1 MHSQKIKHNAILSV
15 LAAGLYL
22 AIMLTFNNNQT
33 IVEQHLSQENSF
45 VNYVETQIGNQET
58 PTSSISTII
67 NLCKTP
73 IKKHSEQKLEAT
85 ANEINLT
92 TNLVCQFEKAKQE
105 TSPLAFSSTDIIYPF
120 NYFW

>member
-45 VNYVETQIGNQET
+45 VNYVETQIGNQEK
-58 PTSSISTII
+58 PTNNICTII
-67 NLCKTP
+67 NLCKSP
-73 IKKHSEQKLEAT
+73 IKKLSNDDFSAKETEFQIRSSE
-85 ANEINLT
+85 
-92 TNLVCQFEKAKQE
+92 
-105 TSPLAFSSTDIIYPF
+105 LAYFCRQNTEENFRHFSTTDIIFPF

>member
-45 VNYVETQIGNQET
+45 VNYVETQIGNQEK
-58 PTSSISTII
+58 PTNNICTII
-67 NLCKTP
+67 NLCKSQ
-73 IKKHSEQKLEAT
+73 IKKLSNDDFSAKETEFQIKSSEIAYLCHQDDKE
-85 ANEINLT
+85 N
-92 TNLVCQFEKAKQE
+92 FRH
-105 TSPLAFSSTDIIYPF
+105 FSTTDIIFPF

>member
-1 MHSQKIKHNAILSV
+1 M
-15 LAAGLYL
+15 
-22 AIMLTFNNNQT
+22 IMLSFSSNCTT
-33 IVEQHLSQENSF
+33 AEQQLPHEDAF
-45 VNYVETQIGNQET
+45 IDYVETQIGNQET

-73 IKKHSEQKLEAT
+73 IKKNSEQKSEAT
-85 ANEINLT
+85 ANEIKLT
-92 TNLVCQFEKAKQE
+92 TILVCQFEKAKKE